1 MKILEGKYR
10 KKSEML
16 AYFMEHPN
24 MFSELV
30 ESSLAV
36 NENTAWRSA
45 LLVGHLIKK
54 NDIRI
59 EAFVDQYIDVLPKVS
74 DGHQR
79 QIFVILEKMKI
90 TEAQEGKLFNYCMD
104 IWESVHK
111 IPSTRIRA
119 FWMMEKISE
128 NYKELQEELK
138 HFVTPYFTETLSPG
152 IKKYMFKKCNV
163 VGWYLLK

>member
-16 AYFMEHPN
+16 AYFREHPN

-36 NENTAWRSA
+36 NENSAWRSA

-59 EAFVDQYIDVLPKVS
+59 EAFVDQYIDILPKVS
-74 DGHQR
+74 EGHQR
-79 QIFVILEKMKI
+79 QILVILEKMKV
-90 TEAQEGKLFNYCMD
+90 TEVQQGKLFNYCMG
-104 IWESVHK
+104 IWEAIHK

-119 FWMMEKISE
+119 FWMMEKIA
-128 NYKELQEELK
+128 KEYTELKEELK

-152 IKKYMFKKCNV
+152 IKKHLIKNYSK
-163 VGWYLLK
+163 